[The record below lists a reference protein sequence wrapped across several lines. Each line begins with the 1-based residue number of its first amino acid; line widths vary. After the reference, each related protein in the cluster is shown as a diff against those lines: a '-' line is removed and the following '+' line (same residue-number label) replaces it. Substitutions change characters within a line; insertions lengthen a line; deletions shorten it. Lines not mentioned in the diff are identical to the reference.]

1 MGNTDRRTH
10 SELHSTSFCVPVL
23 SHSTPEKRERA
34 MIHDIDAF
42 EVRHSEKSG
51 YGMVAGR
58 DLFQRTIVLRE
69 KPIAILRASVLQEA
83 VADLWPELTELRKEW
98 HEKRSWPEE
107 VHAPPV
113 VIQRF
118 AEKVFST
125 CTAKDQLRWLSLADA
140 FAKTEHAKSAGG
152 VARTNS
158 VTDVDTGDC
167 YLFEHLS
174 RANHSCSP
182 NMQFRLPAFACD
194 GGAVTL
200 SMRSDAPRG
209 SALTIS
215 YIAPDDL
222 ERSTAE
228 RRALLWEKFNFV
240 CECER
245 CGPAHDDSWMA
256 SAPGGAQPEAAQS
269 AEVVEAADVADTAL
283 NTKTH
288 DTRAV
293 LDAASTAV
301 SAHLQACAALLGA
314 ASSPPPAPLL
324 VTVRA
329 CAEALKATEGARL
342 ALSI

>member
-1 MGNTDRRTH
+1 
-10 SELHSTSFCVPVL
+10 
-23 SHSTPEKRERA
+23 

-58 DLFQRTIVLRE
+58 DLFQGTIVLRE

-329 CAEALKATEGARL
+329 CAEALKATEGAQL